1 MIAFDIGACAAV
13 QVEAH
18 MNGARFR
25 PERTGW
31 ALRAMVSCC
40 VIAVAGT
47 AAPASAQDY
56 PTRPI
61 RLIVGFTAG
70 GPTDVPA
77 RFIADRLGTAL
88 GKPVVVENKSGAGS
102 MLATQ
107 EMLSQPRDGHTLLS
121 CTYFDPVNTLLYR
134 KARYSVSDIA
144 PISQI
149 ARYDYAIATSRSLPA
164 ADFKELVR
172 HAKANPGKLNYGHLG
187 IGSTQNFLAKKLEQI
202 AGIKMT
208 AIPFKGAADALQEI
222 VAGRLD
228 LYIGP
233 PLAVMPQLQAGN
245 IKVLAVT
252 GAERMSSVPNVPTL
266 KESGFPLVAF
276 AWLGICTGAGT
287 PKPVIDLLNSKIVPI
302 VNSSEY
308 RALVEKSGS
317 VAIAS
322 TPQELQA
329 IINET
334 VKDAA
339 PTIQEFQLQLD

>member
-1 MIAFDIGACAAV
+1 MVAFGIASHTAV
-13 QVEAH
+13 TSEVH
-18 MNGARFR
+18 FNGAPFR
-25 PERTGW
+25 PERTGR

-40 VIAVAGT
+40 IVAVAGT
-47 AAPASAQDY
+47 AAPVAAQDY

-77 RFIADRLGTAL
+77 RFIADKLGTAL
-88 GKPVVVENKSGAGS
+88 GKPVVVENKPGAGS
-102 MLATQ
+102 MLAAQ

-149 ARYDYAIATSRSLPA
+149 ARYDYAIATSRALPA
-164 ADFKELVR
+164 DDFKELV
-172 HAKANPGKLNYGHLG
+172 HYAKANPGKLNYGHLG

-208 AIPFKGAADALQEI
+208 AIPFKGAGDAVQEI

-252 GAERMSSVPNVPTL
+252 GAERMSSAPNVPTL

-276 AWLGICTGAGT
+276 AWLGICAGAGT
-287 PKPVIDLLNSKIVPI
+287 PQPIIDLLNSKIVPI
-302 VNSSEY
+302 VNSGEY
-308 RALVEKSGS
+308 RALVERSGS
-317 VAIAS
+317 IAVAS
-322 TPQELQA
+322 TPQELQT
-329 IINET
+329 IIDDT
-334 VKDAA
+334 IKDAA